1 MKLDLL
7 YALQGRCCHFTFM
20 RINSLRSAS
29 KVLSY
34 AIFFKIV
41 FQAKSDRT
49 AEYQAKWICHVVR
62 NVCIFPIQ

>member
-1 MKLDLL
+1 MKSDLL
-7 YALQGRCCHFTFM
+7 YTLQGRCCHFTFM
-20 RINSLRSAS
+20 RINSLRGAS
-29 KVLSY
+29 EVLSY